1 MSDVSSI
8 KHPAAVLSRVNIFGN
23 PFHGLVVAPSYGGIG
38 TLDHGGPSLK
48 SVQMPFSA
56 DCWRYHLNGVPPV
69 ERTEEQS
76 AADAEA
82 GHVWLSDVVLNK
94 NMLYGRSLSVPDYPN
109 PRVVDFLWKDENGTT
124 WGIGFSETLG
134 TVAEDS
140 NDIGLRITKFGRF
153 GNGYGEFRY
162 VTKSTGFEYL
172 SAGIPPAIHNQYL
185 LSPSYFLYD
194 VNSDGSAAIVGLCGT
209 VASND
214 PFPRLVNI
222 PVGFIELRVGLGDDG
237 WPDITVITLA
247 NTIQVLGSVFANED
261 YAADTTYEEFS
272 ISPFETR
279 RVATS
284 SFVNYTTTR
293 TLSGKIVA
301 MFYQDDTPVSV
312 TISNSEVFTYA
323 MTGSATV
330 TAVSGVP
337 GGYHVEAE
345 KTVTQNR
352 TSSVSVSY
360 SGVTIYDY
368 FKDGPPAVTT
378 FNQSGSILLYSGYP
392 EDDQGYGEGVLN
404 TDVYDQGSR
413 GSRLIQG
420 ELALSPP
427 GFSFG
432 AILHRYTR
440 KVWGAIW
447 PESGNL
453 VFGTIGTPS
462 GLVSGGPPVPQ
473 SGSPP
478 VYRSYDPITNQLS
491 GRYSTPVCY
500 V

>member
-23 PFHGLVVAPSYGGIG
+23 PFHGLVVAPSYGGLG

-69 ERTEEQS
+69 ERTEAQS

-82 GHVWLSDVVLNK
+82 GHVWLSDVVLNMT
-94 NMLYGRSLSVPDYPN
+94 MLYGRSLFAPDFPK
-109 PRVVDFLWKDENGTT
+109 PRVVDFLWKDDNGTT
-124 WGIGFSETLG
+124 WGIGFTKTLASV
-134 TVAEDS
+134 VAAG
-140 NDIGLRITKFGRF
+140 NDIELCITKFGLI
-153 GNGYGEFRY
+153 GNGSDEFRY
-162 VTKSTGFEYL
+162 VTKSTGIEYL
-172 SAGIPPAIHNQYL
+172 SAGIDPVIHNAYL
-185 LSPSYFLYD
+185 TPASYFLYD
-194 VNSDGSAAIVGLCGT
+194 VNSDGSAAIVGLCGAPNT
-209 VASND
+209 VFDD
-214 PFPRLVNI
+214 PFPRRVSI
-222 PVGFIELRVGLGDDG
+222 PVGFLELRVGLGDDG

-247 NTIQVLGSVFANED
+247 NTIQVLGSVFAHED
-261 YAADTTYEEFS
+261 YAADTTYEEFFV
-272 ISPFETR
+272 PPDTTYE
-279 RVATS
+279 VATS
-284 SFVNYTTTR
+284 SFVNYTTTK

-301 MFYQDDTPVSV
+301 MFYRDDTPVSV

-330 TAVSGVP
+330 TEVF

-360 SGVTIYDY
+360 AGVTIYDY

-378 FNQSGSILLYSGYP
+378 FNESGSIGMVYGYP

-404 TDVYDQGSR
+404 TDYYDEVSR

-427 GFSFG
+427 GFHIG
-432 AILHRYTR
+432 AVLHRYTR

-447 PESGNL
+447 HESGNL

-462 GLVSGGPPVPQ
+462 GLVSGGSPVPA

-491 GRYSTPVCY
+491 DRYSTPVCFI
-500 V
+500 

>member
-8 KHPAAVLSRVNIFGN
+8 KHPAEVLSRVNIFGN

-48 SVQMPFSA
+48 SVRMPFSS

-69 ERTEEQS
+69 ERTEAQS

-94 NMLYGRSLSVPDYPN
+94 TMLYGRSLYIPDFPN

-124 WGIGFSETLG
+124 WGIGFPQTLG
-134 TVAEDS
+134 PVAGDS
-140 NDIGLRITKFGRF
+140 NDIELCITKFGLI
-153 GNGYGEFRY
+153 GNGSDEFRY
-162 VTKSTGFEYL
+162 VTKSTGIEYL
-172 SAGIPPAIHNQYL
+172 SAGIDPVIHNQYL
-185 LSPSYFLYD
+185 LNPSYFLYD
-194 VNSDGSAAIVGLCGT
+194 VNSNGSAAIVGLCGI
-209 VASND
+209 VVSND
-214 PFPRLVNI
+214 PFPRLVSI
-222 PVGFIELRVGLGDDG
+222 PVGFLELRVGLGDDG
-237 WPDITVITLA
+237 WPDITVVTLA
-247 NTIQVLGSVFANED
+247 NTIQVLGSVSAHED
-261 YAADTTYEEFS
+261 YAADTTYEEFFV
-272 ISPFETR
+272 PPNTTY

-284 SFVNYTTTR
+284 SFVNYTTTK

-330 TAVSGVP
+330 TEVS

-352 TSSVSVSY
+352 TRSVSVSY
-360 SGVTIYDY
+360 AGMTIYDY

-378 FNQSGSILLYSGYP
+378 FNKSGSIGSVSGYP

-404 TDVYDQGSR
+404 TDYYDEISR

-427 GFSFG
+427 GVSFG

-491 GRYSTPVCY
+491 DRYSTPVCFI
-500 V
+500 

>member
-23 PFHGLVVAPSYGGIG
+23 PFHGLVVAPSYGGLG

-69 ERTEEQS
+69 ERTEAQS

-82 GHVWLSDVVLNK
+82 GHVWLSDVVLNRS
-94 NMLYGRSLSVPDYPN
+94 MLYGRLLFADDFPK

-124 WGIGFSETLG
+124 WGIGFTKTLASV
-134 TVAEDS
+134 VAAG
-140 NDIGLRITKFGRF
+140 NDIELCITKFGII
-153 GNGYGEFRY
+153 GNGSDEFRY
-162 VTKSTGFEYL
+162 VTKSTGIEYL
-172 SAGIPPAIHNQYL
+172 SAGIDPVFHNEFLTPA
-185 LSPSYFLYD
+185 SYFLYD
-194 VNSDGSAAIVGLCGT
+194 INSDGSAAIVGLCG
-209 VASND
+209 ASNTVFDD
-214 PFPRLVNI
+214 PFPRRVSI
-222 PVGFIELRVGLGDDG
+222 PVGFLELRVGLGDDG
-237 WPDITVITLA
+237 WPDITVVTLA

-261 YAADTTYEEFS
+261 YAADTTYEEFFV
-272 ISPFETR
+272 PPNTTHE
-279 RVATS
+279 VATS
-284 SFVNYTTTR
+284 SFVNYTTTVEL
-293 TLSGKIVA
+293 TGKIVA
-301 MFYQDDTPVSV
+301 MFYQEDSPVSV
-312 TISNSEVFTYA
+312 TISRHGTTTYS
-323 MTGSATV
+323 MVGSAAV
-330 TAVSGVP
+330 TEVS

-345 KTVTQNR
+345 KTITQNR
-352 TSSVSVSY
+352 TISVSVSY
-360 SGVTIYDY
+360 AGVTIYDY
-368 FKDGPPAVTT
+368 FNDGPPAVTT
-378 FNQSGSILLYSGYP
+378 FNQSGSIAFVSGYP

-404 TDVYDQGSR
+404 TDYYDETTR
-413 GSRLIQG
+413 GDRLLQG

-427 GFSFG
+427 GVSFG
-432 AILHRYTR
+432 AVLHGYTR

-462 GLVSGGPPVPQ
+462 GLVSGGSPVPK

-491 GRYSTPVCY
+491 DRYSTPVCFI
-500 V
+500 

>member
-1 MSDVSSI
+1 MSEVSSI

-134 TVAEDS
+134 NVAVDS

-237 WPDITVITLA
+237 WPDITVVTLA
-247 NTIQVLGSVFANED
+247 NTIQVLGSVFAHED
-261 YAADTTYEEFS
+261 YAADTTYEEFFV
-272 ISPFETR
+272 PPNTTYK
-279 RVATS
+279 VATS
-284 SFVNYTTTR
+284 SFVNYTTTVEL
-293 TLSGKIVA
+293 TGKIVA
-301 MFYQDDTPVSV
+301 MFYQEDSPVSV
-312 TISNSEVFTYA
+312 TISRHVVTTYS
-323 MTGSATV
+323 MVGSAAV
-330 TAVSGVP
+330 TEVS

-345 KTVTQNR
+345 KTITQNR
-352 TSSVSVSY
+352 TLSVSVSY
-360 SGVTIYDY
+360 AGVTIYDY

-378 FNQSGSILLYSGYP
+378 FNESGSIGFVSGYP

-404 TDVYDQGSR
+404 TDYYDQTTR
-413 GSRLIQG
+413 GSRLLQG

-462 GLVSGGPPVPQ
+462 GLVSGGPPVPA

-491 GRYSTPVCY
+491 DRYSTPVCF